1 MVIVQFGSGSP
12 AAGGGKTTMG
22 QTPALITRRA
32 SVPHPAGLPP
42 ARVASGPER
51 LDAARFAPAERRRLS
66 APGLRGFLAIADLWG
81 LDETER
87 RLVLGLP
94 PRSTFQKWT
103 RTAREHG
110 ELTLDVDVLLRISAV
125 LGIHQ
130 ALGVLH
136 DAERDGVAWLR
147 RPHAATVFGGRPPL
161 ELLTGGTQDALLTLR
176 RYLDAA
182 RGGLSL
188 APNAADDGSG
198 PAGDADLVVT

>member
-1 MVIVQFGSGSP
+1 MGPIAMLTTRP
-12 AAGGGKTTMG
+12 APTPAGIAGG
-22 QTPALITRRA
+22 PD
-32 SVPHPAGLPP
+32 
-42 ARVASGPER
+42 R

-66 APGLRGFLAIADLWG
+66 APGLRTFLAIADLWG

-94 PRSTFQKWT
+94 PRSTFQKWA

-136 DAERDGVAWLR
+136 AAEHDGIAWLR
-147 RPHAATVFGGRPPL
+147 RPHAATVFGGRPPI
-161 ELLTGGTQDALLTLR
+161 ELLTFGTQDALLTLR

-182 RGGLSL
+182 RGGIFA
-188 APNAADDGSG
+188 APGGADDAAP
-198 PAGDADLVVT
+198 PATDGDLVVT

>member
-1 MVIVQFGSGSP
+1 MSHLTLLPPPSLVPPGL
-12 AAGGGKTTMG
+12 AAG
-22 QTPALITRRA
+22 PDRLE
-32 SVPHPAGLPP
+32 AG
-42 ARVASGPER
+42 
-51 LDAARFAPAERRRLS
+51 RFAPAERRRLS
-66 APGLRGFLAIADLWG
+66 APGLRTFLAIADLWG

-94 PRSTFQKWT
+94 PRSTFQKWA

-136 DAERDGVAWLR
+136 AAEHEGLAWLR
-147 RPHAATVFGGRPPL
+147 RPHAATVFGGRPPM
-161 ELLTGGTQDALLTLR
+161 ELLTAGTQDALLTLR

-182 RGGLSL
+182 RGGVFA
-188 APNAADDGSG
+188 APGAADDRAP
-198 PAGDADLVVT
+198 PATDDDLIIT